1 MIYVV
6 LPVTQ
11 ETFDEIADEI
21 VARGQ
26 ADRVE
31 GTTMVRLTD
40 VVLAGR
46 WALLAEG
53 TRYGR
58 ESGETVYLSDSATAE
73 RSLAENHR
81 VFERALRSSP
91 VSPTWPPLSA

>member
-40 VVLAGR
+40 VVLAVAPDR
-46 WALLAEG
+46 KIAPP
-53 TRYGR
+53 R
-58 ESGETVYLSDSATAE
+58 ERKT
-73 RSLAENHR
+73 
-81 VFERALRSSP
+81 
-91 VSPTWPPLSA
+91 